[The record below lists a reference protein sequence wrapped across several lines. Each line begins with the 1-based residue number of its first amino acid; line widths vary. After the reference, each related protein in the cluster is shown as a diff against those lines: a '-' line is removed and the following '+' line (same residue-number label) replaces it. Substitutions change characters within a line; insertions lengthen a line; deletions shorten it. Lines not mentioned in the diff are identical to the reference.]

1 MLYEKANLAIN
12 QMERESAIGRDN
24 YTYEIEFIRT
34 KMSEV
39 SNEMNNQERDFSTD
53 FSAIEDTQDP
63 QIFVQLPFLM

>member
-1 MLYEKANLAIN
+1 MLYEQANLAIN
-12 QMERESAIGRDN
+12 QMEQESGIDRDN

-53 FSAIEDTQDP
+53 FAAIEDTRDP
-63 QIFVQLPFLM
+63 KIFVQLLFLM